1 VRIAHPNRS
10 KKLSR
15 DILGLMDKSIILSHC
30 EFSLTNLHSVESL
43 HFVPTSNLLNFLIS
57 LYICSGN
64 TQFTVVPPIFRI
76 QNEVSILHTV
86 YSRILSFMEL
96 WLVPT

>member
-1 VRIAHPNRS
+1 
-10 KKLSR
+10 
-15 DILGLMDKSIILSHC
+15 MDNAY
-30 EFSLTNLHSVESL
+30 TNLQFFAMTTIVSS
-43 HFVPTSNLLNFLIS
+43 VPTSNLLNFLIS

>member
-1 VRIAHPNRS
+1 MDLLNKPKTLGRCGFPLAIPQ
-10 KKLSR
+10 K
-15 DILGLMDKSIILSHC
+15 GLMID
-30 EFSLTNLHSVESL
+30 
-43 HFVPTSNLLNFLIS
+43 FVPTSNLLNFLIS